1 MCSFCVL
8 CFFCF
13 LLFFVVQKQK
23 RFLGAHFFRA
33 EEEHFF
39 ESFLEPQNSSRHT
52 INTERERERDT

>member
-13 LLFFVVQKQK
+13 FSFFVVQKQK
-23 RFLGAHFFRA
+23 FFRCPLFCLA

-39 ESFLEPQNSSRHT
+39 ESFLEPQNSHT
-52 INTERERERDT
+52 NTERERERHT